1 MKKVPPVTI
10 LRNRIR
16 LVVISIRHFIYTKL
30 YGMDIDK
37 SSRVSFG
44 AKLDKTNPRGIHI
57 GKSTYITSG
66 TRVLAHDYC
75 RGMYNVDTY
84 IGDNC
89 YIGVNCIILPGI
101 KIGNHVVIGSGA
113 VVTKDIPSNCI
124 VAGNPARVIKE
135 NIHTGNLG

>member
-1 MKKVPPVTI
+1 MKKTSSLTM
-10 LRNRIR
+10 LRNMAR
-16 LVVISIRHFIYTKL
+16 LAAISIRYFIYTKL

-44 AKLDKTNPRGIHI
+44 ARLDKTNPGGIHI

-66 TRVLAHDYC
+66 TIVLAHDFC
-75 RGMYNVDTY
+75 RGIYTAETY

-113 VVTKDIPSNCI
+113 VVT
-124 VAGNPARVIKE
+124 
-135 NIHTGNLG
+135 